1 MKRKIVTLQGVINL
15 YVQGLIPVFCRIIS
29 LIPIWKANNILFR
42 IIFDPSLLVRYNL
55 KGK

>member
-15 YVQGLIPVFCRIIS
+15 YVQGLLPVFCRIIS
-29 LIPIWKANNILFR
+29 LIPIWKVNNILFR

>member
-29 LIPIWKANNILFR
+29 LIPICNVNNILFR